1 MKTHQTDLWQR
12 LRAAHRADVP
22 ELDTASIMA
31 AVRQEAVTS
40 GFAANP
46 ARQRP
51 PPGPVA
57 AIPTWACAAA
67 ASLALLAAASAL
79 LQSVE
84 TADQHIGLAWMRS
97 VQPEQFEDTFLPLGG
112 SSL

>member
-1 MKTHQTDLWQR
+1 MNTHQTDLWPR
-12 LRAAHRADVP
+12 LRAAYRPAAP

-31 AVRQEAVTS
+31 VIRQEAAAS
-40 GFAANP
+40 GFAGH
-46 ARQRP
+46 
-51 PPGPVA
+51 PGRRRVASGPMA

-97 VQPEQFEDTFLPLGG
+97 VQPEQFEKNFLPFGG
-112 SSL
+112 FSL